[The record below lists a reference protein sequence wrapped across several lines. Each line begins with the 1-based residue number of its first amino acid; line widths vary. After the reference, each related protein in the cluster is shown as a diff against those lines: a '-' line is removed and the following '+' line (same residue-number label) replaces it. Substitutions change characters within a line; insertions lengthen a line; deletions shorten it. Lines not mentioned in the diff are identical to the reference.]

1 MKDKERD
8 KDKRLFLPDDEFG
21 EEASEGL
28 GRLNRDEAAGD
39 LHELKGRL
47 RRRVSKPRHIWLQ
60 AAAAL
65 VVLLI
70 ASTVVIYVFR
80 EKGIAGTQLAKSEE
94 AVIDTALIAMAE
106 PIQKQEKGYISTEK
120 KGKGETFARAK
131 GTEPAMPVA
140 GTEKAVARSGQAKQP
155 SEKAA
160 AIAVKD
166 TDMVMEMAEANDE
179 KAVAEEVIVEAVP
192 MMQRTAMR
200 EGEADKKEAA
210 GKAAARPVT
219 AMPDRQAAPVGG
231 WEEFN
236 KWTRPNISLPG
247 DVKPNVSRVVV
258 VTFKVRADSTLY
270 DLKVVRSADDSF
282 SQEALRMLR
291 EGPKWVPAVL
301 DGKVVDKEVTVSII
315 FK

>member
-1 MKDKERD
+1 MKDKE

-28 GRLNRDEAAGD
+28 GRLSRDEAADD

-94 AVIDTALIAMAE
+94 AVTDTALIALAE
-106 PIQKQEKGYISTEK
+106 PIQKQEKGPATAEMKS
-120 KGKGETFARAK
+120 GKGIISPAAAAVHARQVAGIEQEDAKSGQVEQPSGKAPTVAEEETDLVMEAV
-131 GTEPAMPVA
+131 EPAGAEKVA
-140 GTEKAVARSGQAKQP
+140 
-155 SEKAA
+155 
-160 AIAVKD
+160 D
-166 TDMVMEMAEANDE
+166 
-179 KAVAEEVIVEAVP
+179 EVIVEALP
-192 MMQRTAMR
+192 MMQKTEMT
-200 EGEADKKEAA
+200 EH
-210 GKAAARPVT
+210 AAAKKRSADEGVASPSAT
-219 AMPDRQAAPVGG
+219 MPDRQAAPVGG